1 MKLVVFGKADEYEG
15 IVSHWLNEHILR
27 TTVVIVGVLISLL
40 MIYYVLI
47 D

>member
-1 MKLVVFGKADEYEG
+1 MKLVVFGKADAYEG
-15 IVSHWLNEHILR
+15 IVPHWLNEHILR
-27 TTVVIVGVLISLL
+27 TTLVIVGVLVSFL

>member
-1 MKLVVFGKADEYEG
+1 VRRQEHEG
-15 IVSHWLNEHILR
+15 IVSHWLNDHILR
-27 TTVVIVGVLISLL
+27 TTLVILGVLVSFL